1 MKHKIRLEEFEKF
14 DTEVELASEN
24 DREHSKRLTAYLF
37 PTTGDMHFKL
47 YYDGDCKIRVNMCS
61 AKDRLPFWCEYTT

>member
-24 DREHSKRLTAYLF
+24 DGEHSKRLTVYLF
-37 PTTGDMHFKL
+37 PITGDMHFKL
-47 YYDGDCKIRVNMCS
+47 YYDGDCKIRIN
-61 AKDRLPFWCEYTT
+61 ALDLIIDEYNKI

>member
-24 DREHSKRLTAYLF
+24 DGEHSKRLTAYLF
-37 PTTGDMHFKL
+37 PISGDMHFKL
-47 YYDGDCKIRVNMCS
+47 YYDGDCKIRMN
-61 AKDRLPFWCEYTT
+61 DLDQIIEEYNKI